1 VAGALGGACAMQWR
15 RSCSWVRETAGQDG
29 KAARGRGELSISRQ
43 AGLRNLQ
50 ETAALAAAVAVVLAS
65 VSWACG
71 S

>member
-1 VAGALGGACAMQWR
+1 MQWR